1 MAAMNTIQ
9 TSLLALLA
17 LTLSMSLIADQ
28 ADKIKTGADKK
39 EVVDSSS
46 TTDSTLPATA
56 ATDPAVSDAA
66 VSDPAVPDTVQG
78 AGSSALASQMIPA
91 ASRQPEKSA
100 LDTPV
105 DATRTATEP
114 GEARPDGEQVWADI
128 SDAIT
133 GLNDMVGDNMFKD
146 LVRRNATTMEVRVDL
161 DYWQRVRYATRV
173 DLKNDIS
180 NIWHLYVKEYNQ
192 DRQSAVY
199 FIDDRS
205 GKTIDIFTQREKA
218 EQ

>member
-28 ADKIKTGADKK
+28 ADKIKIGADKQ
-39 EVVDSSS
+39 ESV
-46 TTDSTLPATA
+46 A
-56 ATDPAVSDAA
+56 ADAAAASDAA
-66 VSDPAVPDTVQG
+66 VPGPAVPDTVEG
-78 AGSSALASQMIPA
+78 ADTSALASQVIPA
-91 ASRQPEKSA
+91 ASRQPAKSA
-100 LDTPV
+100 LDTPT
-105 DATRTATEP
+105 DDTQTAAESAEP
-114 GEARPDGEQVWADI
+114 QPDGESVWADI

-161 DYWQRVRYATRV
+161 DYWQRVRYETRV

>member
-28 ADKIKTGADKK
+28 ADKIKIGADKQ
-39 EVVDSSS
+39 ESV
-46 TTDSTLPATA
+46 A
-56 ATDPAVSDAA
+56 ADAA
-66 VSDPAVPDTVQG
+66 AASDSAAPGPAVPDTVEG
-78 AGSSALASQMIPA
+78 ADTSALASQVIPA
-91 ASRQPEKSA
+91 ASRQPAKSA
-100 LDTPV
+100 LDTPT
-105 DATRTATEP
+105 DDTQTAAESAEP
-114 GEARPDGEQVWADI
+114 QPDGESVWADI

-161 DYWQRVRYATRV
+161 DYWQRVRYETRV